1 MHADRE
7 ESSPFPDGLRMRV
20 PRRLRVGTLG
30 LSRAFADEGE
40 GEGDHEGEDAVASQA
55 AYGTSV
61 MWDLGGVVVRRS
73 VDRGFRYRPL
83 VSASPCHD
91 RPGSTS
97 DHSPQL
103 ADRPA
108 RTRGARHCLI
118 KRPYE
123 RFA

>member
-40 GEGDHEGEDAVASQA
+40 GEGDHEGEDAVA
-55 AYGTSV
+55 YGTSV

-73 VDRGFRYRPL
+73 VDRGFRYRSL
-83 VSASPCHD
+83 VSASPCRD
-91 RPGSTS
+91 RTGSTNES
-97 DHSPQL
+97 FL
-103 ADRPA
+103 R
-108 RTRGARHCLI
+108 
-118 KRPYE
+118 
-123 RFA
+123 